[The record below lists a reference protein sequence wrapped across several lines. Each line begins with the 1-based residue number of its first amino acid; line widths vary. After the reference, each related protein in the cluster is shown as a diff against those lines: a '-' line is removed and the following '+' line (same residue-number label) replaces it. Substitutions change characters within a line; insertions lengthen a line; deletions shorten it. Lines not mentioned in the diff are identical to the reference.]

1 MRRRTRKC
9 GNCGR
14 VKIFDMKYHIVL
26 QALSRLQVHTHDL
39 RVYVQIAVTEQ
50 GKPGRWRN
58 YLL

>member
-26 QALSRLQVHTHDL
+26 QALSRLQDYRRNL
-39 RVYVQIAVTEQ
+39 RVYEKIEILER
-50 GKPGRWRN
+50 GKVRI
-58 YLL
+58 

>member
-14 VKIFDMKYHIVL
+14 VRIFDMKYHIVL
-26 QALSRLQVHTHDL
+26 QALSAGSYSRPKGI
-39 RVYVQIAVTEQ
+39 YVQIAIMEQ